1 MQILKHK
8 KKLFFIFVS
17 IFLLADCDSSN
28 VIQSSHTH
36 FFDHYFIYPFSLLIL
51 FIGNTWLHQSIG
63 FSIMLVTVGVRMLLA
78 PLNILQYKNQL
89 NNKRIQPQLQELK
102 EKYKDKDP
110 ESQQQYQREMMKLL
124 KENGAN
130 PLMGC
135 LPLLVQLPVF
145 SIVYYAIR
153 RIDEISASSFLW
165 LDLGHA
171 DPYFILPIA
180 AAVATYLQSKVM
192 QSDVEGMNQ
201 SQAVLSRV
209 LSPLMVLSFGIFS
222 PSGLVLYWMTGSLFM
237 IFQSFVLKKVVQ
249 EKVALEAK

>member
-1 MQILKHK
+1 M
-8 KKLFFIFVS
+8 
-17 IFLLADCDSSN
+17 
-28 VIQSSHTH
+28 
-36 FFDHYFIYPFSLLIL
+36 
-51 FIGNTWLHQSIG
+51 FIGNTWLHQSVG

-78 PLNILQYKNQL
+78 PLNVLQYKNQL
-89 NNKRIQPQLQELK
+89 SNKRIQPQLQQLK
-102 EKYKDKDP
+102 DKYKDKDP
-110 ESQQQYQREMMKLL
+110 ESQQQYQREMMELL

-180 AAVATYLQSKVM
+180 AALATYVQTRVM
-192 QSDVEGMNQ
+192 QKDVAGMNG
-201 SQAVLSRV
+201 SHAVLSQI
-209 LSPLMVLSFGIFS
+209 LSPVMVLSFGIFS

-237 IFQSFVLKKVVQ
+237 IFQSLVLRKFFQ
-249 EKVALEAK
+249 EKAVLEAK

>member
-1 MQILKHK
+1 MLKHK
-8 KKLFFIFVS
+8 KKIFFIFS
-17 IFLLADCDSSN
+17 IFLLAGCDSAN

-102 EKYKDKDP
+102 EKYKDKDS

-192 QSDVEGMNQ
+192 QSDVEEVNQ
-201 SQAVLSRV
+201 SQAVLSRI

-237 IFQSFVLKKVVQ
+237 IFQSVVLKKVVQ

>member
-1 MQILKHK
+1 MLKHK
-8 KKLFFIFVS
+8 KKIFFIFS
-17 IFLLADCDSSN
+17 IFLLAGCDSAN

-192 QSDVEGMNQ
+192 QSDVEEVNQ
-201 SQAVLSRV
+201 SQAVLSRI

>member
-1 MQILKHK
+1 MLKHK

-17 IFLLADCDSSN
+17 IFLLAGCDSSN

-89 NNKRIQPQLQELK
+89 SNKRIQPQLKELK
-102 EKYKDKDP
+102 EKYKDKDS
-110 ESQQQYQREMMKLL
+110 ESQQQYQREMMELL
-124 KENGAN
+124 KKNGAN

-135 LPLLVQLPVF
+135 LPLLIQLPVF
-145 SIVYYAIR
+145 SIMYYAIR

-171 DPYFILPIA
+171 DQYFILPIA
-180 AAVATYLQSKVM
+180 AALATYLQTRVM
-192 QSDVEGMNQ
+192 QKDVAGMSQ
-201 SQAVLSRV
+201 SHAVLSQT
-209 LSPLMVLSFGIFS
+209 LSPVMVLSFGIFS

-237 IFQSFVLKKVVQ
+237 IFQSLVLKKVFQ
-249 EKVALEAK
+249 EKAVLEAK

>member
-1 MQILKHK
+1 MLKHK
-8 KKLFFIFVS
+8 NKLFFIFVS
-17 IFLLADCDSSN
+17 IFLLAGCDLSN

-51 FIGNTWLHQSIG
+51 FIGNTWLPQRIG

-89 NNKRIQPQLQELK
+89 SNKRIQPQLQELK

-201 SQAVLSRV
+201 SHVVLSRI

-237 IFQSFVLKKVVQ
+237 IFQSLVLKKFFQ
-249 EKVALEAK
+249 EKAVFEVE

>member
-1 MQILKHK
+1 MLKYK
-8 KKLFFIFVS
+8 KKIFFIFS
-17 IFLLADCDSSN
+17 IFLLAGCDSAN
-28 VIQSSHTH
+28 VIQSSHTY

-89 NNKRIQPQLQELK
+89 SNKRIQPQLQELK
-102 EKYKDKDP
+102 EKYKDKDS
-110 ESQQQYQREMMKLL
+110 ESQQQYQREMMELL

-192 QSDVEGMNQ
+192 QSDVEEVNQ
-201 SQAVLSRV
+201 SQAVLSRI

-237 IFQSFVLKKVVQ
+237 IFQSVVLKKVVQ

>member
-1 MQILKHK
+1 MFP
-8 KKLFFIFVS
+8 FFY
-17 IFLLADCDSSN
+17 LPA
-28 VIQSSHTH
+28 VI
-36 FFDHYFIYPFSLLIL
+36 
-51 FIGNTWLHQSIG
+51 HQSIG

-89 NNKRIQPQLQELK
+89 SNKRIQPQLQELK
-102 EKYKDKDP
+102 EKYKDKDH
-110 ESQQQYQREMMKLL
+110 ESQQQYQREMMELL

-171 DPYFILPIA
+171 DPYFIFPIA
-180 AAVATYLQSKVM
+180 AAVATYLQSKVIHK
-192 QSDVEGMNQ
+192 DVEGMNQ
-201 SQAVLSRV
+201 SHAVLARI
-209 LSPLMVLSFGIFS
+209 LSPIMVLSFGIFS
-222 PSGLVLYWMTGSLFM
+222 PSGLVLYWMTSSLFM
-237 IFQSFVLKKVVQ
+237 IFQSLVLRKVFQ
-249 EKVALEAK
+249 EKVVLEVK

>member
-1 MQILKHK
+1 MLKHK
-8 KKLFFIFVS
+8 KKIFFIFS
-17 IFLLADCDSSN
+17 IFLLAGCDSAN

-89 NNKRIQPQLQELK
+89 SNKRIQPQLQELK
-102 EKYKDKDP
+102 EKYKDKDS
-110 ESQQQYQREMMKLL
+110 ESQQQYQREMMELL

-192 QSDVEGMNQ
+192 QSDVEEVNQ
-201 SQAVLSRV
+201 SQAVLSRI

-237 IFQSFVLKKVVQ
+237 TFQSVVLKKVVQ

>member
-1 MQILKHK
+1 MLKHK
-8 KKLFFIFVS
+8 KKLFFSVVS
-17 IFLLADCDSSN
+17 IFLLAGCDSAN
-28 VIQSSHTH
+28 VIQSSHAH
-36 FFDHYFIYPFSLLIL
+36 FFAHYFIYPFSLIIL
-51 FIGNTWLHQSIG
+51 FIGNTWLHQSVG

-78 PLNILQYKNQL
+78 PLNVLQYKNQL
-89 NNKRIQPQLQELK
+89 SNERIQPQLQQLK
-102 EKYKDKDP
+102 DKYKDKNP
-110 ESQQQYQREMMKLL
+110 ESQQQYQREMMELL

-180 AAVATYLQSKVM
+180 AALATYVQTRVM
-192 QSDVEGMNQ
+192 QKDVAGINR
-201 SQAVLSRV
+201 SHAVLSQI
-209 LSPLMVLSFGIFS
+209 LSPVMVLSFGIFS

-237 IFQSFVLKKVVQ
+237 IFQSLVLKKVFQ
-249 EKVALEAK
+249 EKAVLEAK

>member
-1 MQILKHK
+1 MLKHK
-8 KKLFFIFVS
+8 KKIFFIFS
-17 IFLLADCDSSN
+17 IFLLAGCDSAN

-89 NNKRIQPQLQELK
+89 SNKRIQPQLQELK
-102 EKYKDKDP
+102 EKYKDKDS
-110 ESQQQYQREMMKLL
+110 ESQQQYQREMMELL

-192 QSDVEGMNQ
+192 QSDVEEVNQ
-201 SQAVLSRV
+201 SQAVLSRI

-237 IFQSFVLKKVVQ
+237 IFQSVVLKKVVQ

>member
-1 MQILKHK
+1 MLKHK

-17 IFLLADCDSSN
+17 IFLLAGCDSSN
-28 VIQSSHTH
+28 VIQNSHTH

-63 FSIMLVTVGVRMLLA
+63 FSIMLVTVGVRMLMA

-89 NNKRIQPQLQELK
+89 SNKRIPPQLQELK
-102 EKYKDKDP
+102 EKYKDKGS
-110 ESQQQYQREMMKLL
+110 ESQQQYQREMMKLF

-201 SQAVLSRV
+201 SHAVLSQI

-237 IFQSFVLKKVVQ
+237 IFQSFVLKKVFQ

>member
-1 MQILKHK
+1 MLKHK
-8 KKLFFIFVS
+8 KKIFFIFS
-17 IFLLADCDSSN
+17 IFLLAGCDSAN

-89 NNKRIQPQLQELK
+89 SNKRIQPQLQELK

-110 ESQQQYQREMMKLL
+110 ESQQQYQREMMELL

-192 QSDVEGMNQ
+192 QSDVEEVNQ
-201 SQAVLSRV
+201 SQAVLSRI

-237 IFQSFVLKKVVQ
+237 IFQSVVLKKVVQ

>member
-1 MQILKHK
+1 MKRRFS
-8 KKLFFIFVS
+8 LFFS
-17 IFLLADCDSSN
+17 IFLLAGCDSAN

-89 NNKRIQPQLQELK
+89 SNKRIQPQLQELK
-102 EKYKDKDP
+102 EKYKDKDS
-110 ESQQQYQREMMKLL
+110 ESQQQYQREMMELL

-165 LDLGHA
+165 LDLGHG

-192 QSDVEGMNQ
+192 QSDVEEVNQ
-201 SQAVLSRV
+201 SQAVLSRI

-237 IFQSFVLKKVVQ
+237 IFQSVVLKKVVQ

>member
-1 MQILKHK
+1 MLKHK
-8 KKLFFIFVS
+8 KKIFFIFS
-17 IFLLADCDSSN
+17 IFLLSGCDSAN

-89 NNKRIQPQLQELK
+89 NNKRIQPQLQQLK
-102 EKYKDKDP
+102 EKYKNKDP
-110 ESQQQYQREMMKLL
+110 ESQQQYQREMMELL

-192 QSDVEGMNQ
+192 QSDVEGVNQ
-201 SQAVLSRV
+201 SQAVLSRI

-222 PSGLVLYWMTGSLFM
+222 PSGLVIYWMTGSLFM
-237 IFQSFVLKKVVQ
+237 IFQSLVLKKVFQ
-249 EKVALEAK
+249 EKAVLEAK

>member
-1 MQILKHK
+1 
-8 KKLFFIFVS
+8 
-17 IFLLADCDSSN
+17 
-28 VIQSSHTH
+28 
-36 FFDHYFIYPFSLLIL
+36 L

-89 NNKRIQPQLQELK
+89 SNKRIQPQLQELK

-201 SQAVLSRV
+201 SHVVLSRI

-237 IFQSFVLKKVVQ
+237 IFQSLVLKKFFQ
-249 EKVALEAK
+249 EKAVFEVE

>member
-1 MQILKHK
+1 MSPYIFYAPFHQMYDDIYK
-8 KKLFFIFVS
+8 KK
-17 IFLLADCDSSN
+17 
-28 VIQSSHTH
+28 
-36 FFDHYFIYPFSLLIL
+36 LIL

-89 NNKRIQPQLQELK
+89 SNKRIQLQLQELK
-102 EKYKDKDP
+102 EKYKDKDR
-110 ESQQQYQREMMKLL
+110 ESQQQYQREMLELL

-135 LPLLVQLPVF
+135 LPLLVHLPVF

-171 DPYFILPIA
+171 DPYFILPIV

-192 QSDVEGMNQ
+192 QKDVEGMNK
-201 SQAVLSRV
+201 SHAVLSRI
-209 LSPLMVLSFGIFS
+209 LSPIMVLSFGIFS

-237 IFQSFVLKKVVQ
+237 IFQSLVLRKFFQ
-249 EKVALEAK
+249 EKVALEVK

>member
-1 MQILKHK
+1 MLKHK
-8 KKLFFIFVS
+8 KKLFFIVVS
-17 IFLLADCDSSN
+17 IFLFAGCDSAN

-51 FIGNTWLHQSIG
+51 FIGNTWLHQSVG

-89 NNKRIQPQLQELK
+89 SNKRIQPRLQQLK
-102 EKYKDKDP
+102 EKYKNKDP
-110 ESQQQYQREMMKLL
+110 ESQQQYQREMMELL

-135 LPLLVQLPVF
+135 IPLLVQLPVF

-165 LDLGHA
+165 LDLGHS
-171 DPYFILPIA
+171 DPYFILPIV
-180 AAVATYLQSKVM
+180 AAVATYLQGRVI
-192 QSDVEGMNQ
+192 QTGVEGMNSSHALLAQ
-201 SQAVLSRV
+201 I
-209 LSPLMVLSFGIFS
+209 LSPVMVLSFGIFS
-222 PSGLVLYWMTGSLFM
+222 PSGLALYWMTGSLFM
-237 IFQSFVLKKVVQ
+237 IFQSLVLKKVFR
-249 EKVALEAK
+249 EKAVLEAK

>member
-1 MQILKHK
+1 MLKHK

-17 IFLLADCDSSN
+17 IFLLAGCDSSN

-89 NNKRIQPQLQELK
+89 SNKRIQPQLQELK
-102 EKYKDKDP
+102 EKYKDKDH

-135 LPLLVQLPVF
+135 LPLFVQLPVF

-201 SQAVLSRV
+201 SHAVLSRI

-237 IFQSFVLKKVVQ
+237 IFQSFVLKKIFQ

>member
-1 MQILKHK
+1 MLKHK
-8 KKLFFIFVS
+8 KKIFFIVVS
-17 IFLLADCDSSN
+17 IFLLAGCDSAN

-89 NNKRIQPQLQELK
+89 SNKRIQPQLQELK

-110 ESQQQYQREMMKLL
+110 ESQQQYQREMMELL

-192 QSDVEGMNQ
+192 QSDVEGVDQ
-201 SQAVLSRV
+201 SQAVLSRI

>member
-1 MQILKHK
+1 MLKHK

-17 IFLLADCDSSN
+17 IFLLAGCDSSN

-89 NNKRIQPQLQELK
+89 SNKRIQPQLKELK
-102 EKYKDKDP
+102 EKYKDKDS
-110 ESQQQYQREMMKLL
+110 ESQQQYQREMMELL
-124 KENGAN
+124 KKNGAN

-135 LPLLVQLPVF
+135 LPLLIQLPVF

-180 AAVATYLQSKVM
+180 AALATYLQTRVM
-192 QSDVEGMNQ
+192 QKDVAGMSQ
-201 SQAVLSRV
+201 SHAVLSQT
-209 LSPLMVLSFGIFS
+209 LSPVMVLSFGIFS

-237 IFQSFVLKKVVQ
+237 IFQSLVLKKVFQ
-249 EKVALEAK
+249 EKAVLEAK

>member
-1 MQILKHK
+1 MLKYK
-8 KKLFFIFVS
+8 KKIFFIFS
-17 IFLLADCDSSN
+17 NFLLAGCDSAN

-192 QSDVEGMNQ
+192 QSDVEGVDQ
-201 SQAVLSRV
+201 SQAVLSRI

>member
-1 MQILKHK
+1 MLKHK
-8 KKLFFIFVS
+8 KKIFFIFS
-17 IFLLADCDSSN
+17 IFLLAGCDSAN

-89 NNKRIQPQLQELK
+89 SNKRIQPQLQELK
-102 EKYKDKDP
+102 EKYKDKDS
-110 ESQQQYQREMMKLL
+110 ESQQQYQREMMELL

-192 QSDVEGMNQ
+192 QSDVEEVNQ
-201 SQAVLSRV
+201 SQAVLSRI

-249 EKVALEAK
+249 EKVTLEAK

>member
-1 MQILKHK
+1 MLKHK

-17 IFLLADCDSSN
+17 IFLLAGCDSAN

-89 NNKRIQPQLQELK
+89 SNKRIQPQLQQLK
-102 EKYKDKDP
+102 DKYKDKDP
-110 ESQQQYQREMMKLL
+110 ESQQQYQREMMELL

-192 QSDVEGMNQ
+192 QKDVEGMNQ
-201 SQAVLSRV
+201 SPAVLSRI
-209 LSPLMVLSFGIFS
+209 LSPIMVLSFGIFS

-237 IFQSFVLKKVVQ
+237 IFQSFVLKKVFQ

>member
-1 MQILKHK
+1 MLKHK
-8 KKLFFIFVS
+8 KKIFFIFS
-17 IFLLADCDSSN
+17 IFLLAGCDSAN

-89 NNKRIQPQLQELK
+89 SNKRIQPQLQELK

-110 ESQQQYQREMMKLL
+110 ESQQQYQREMMELL

-201 SQAVLSRV
+201 SQAVLSRI